1 MNLFRSTTIK
11 TRLILLTGL
20 ALAAL
25 LGTVGFCLLKF
36 AHFNGLVESDL
47 RTLDGGTAVML
58 DVAAANVDFKTQ
70 VQEWKN
76 ILIRGN
82 DPQSLEKYKKHFQER
97 AEQVQQRLH
106 KVQGALQKAAS
117 PHAKEVAAW
126 PTRTRKC
133 STSIWPPSRPS
144 NWPTPRPARSWTSQ

>member
-1 MNLFRSTTIK
+1 MIAFDACFRRLDTGLAFPAGVLAGDSTAGLPVAVSARVGEEGKTNPDRWVCVATVRCDRETKERTRTAVDSQAIDPPGIALMNLFRSTTIK

-70 VQEWKN
+70 VQEWK
-76 ILIRGN
+76 
-82 DPQSLEKYKKHFQER
+82 
-97 AEQVQQRLH
+97 
-106 KVQGALQKAAS
+106 
-117 PHAKEVAAW
+117 
-126 PTRTRKC
+126 
-133 STSIWPPSRPS
+133 TS
-144 NWPTPRPARSWTSQ
+144 